1 MGTNRIPEAPKTF
14 LEPRCCWKLF
24 SELFWALLAPPGTSK
39 IVLSLE
45 REHDF
50 QKSYL
55 SHGEPKSEPKM
66 RPKLSPKRPPEAS
79 KWLKNGFR
87 IDALFLSKFQVQISR
102 FWDPKMDPKIDQKSA
117 SAPQGSPE
125 APRSTPGDPQETPEG
140 PQEAPKRPP
149 GGPKKS
155 RGRPPAPQP
164 IRTSVLAS

>member
-1 MGTNRIPEAPKTF
+1 MLLRPHF
-14 LEPRCCWKLF
+14 CWRLF
-24 SELFWALLAPPGTSK
+24 SEPFWALLGPPGTSK
-39 IVLSLE
+39 IVLPL
-45 REHDF
+45 DF

-125 APRSTPGDPQETPEG
+125 APRSSPGGPQEAPG
-140 PQEAPKRPP
+140 SPQEAPKRPP
-149 GGPKKS
+149 GSPQEGPES
-155 RGRPPAPQP
+155 PEADPQDHEP
-164 IRTSVLAS
+164 QADEATSPLAH